1 MNDKFLNQMEREYD
15 YHQDEGHLFKIRH
28 LKITLQDMYL
38 TEYDN
43 FKDCPT
49 YIQNEYMFILDLE
62 KRLIET
68 SEDGYGFE
76 LSKDEMKR
84 CNSLYKKYSKKA

>member
-1 MNDKFLNQMEREYD
+1 
-15 YHQDEGHLFKIRH
+15 
-28 LKITLQDMYL
+28 
-38 TEYDN
+38 
-43 FKDCPT
+43 
-49 YIQNEYMFILDLE
+49 MFILDLE